1 MDEHKTTFV
10 SSLKNFFFAGIAT
23 IFPLFVSVYIIII
36 IFRFADQLTG
46 KYVNA
51 LLIKEYGFSIPG
63 LGFLTTILIIL
74 IVGFIS
80 SHIIGI
86 KLFPVFEKLILK
98 IPFIAHIYPSAKEL
112 SDSLFSSNKKDKF
125 KKVVLVEYPTRESYS
140 LGFITNEEL
149 DELNKKANKNL
160 ITVFVPL
167 APAPFSGMILFVPRN
182 KIIELDISVDKAIKC
197 IVSGG
202 VIPPQNS
209 RI

>member
-10 SSLKNFFFAGIAT
+10 SSLKKSFFAGIAT
-23 IFPLFVSVYIIII
+23 IFPLFVSVYIIVI

-86 KLFPVFEKLILK
+86 KIFPVFEKLILK

-125 KKVVLVEYPTRESYS
+125 KKVVLVEYPTKESYS

-149 DELNKKANKNL
+149 YELNRKANKNL

-167 APAPFSGMILFVPRN
+167 APAPFSGMILFVPKD

-202 VIPPQNS
+202 VIPPQNGKS
-209 RI
+209 